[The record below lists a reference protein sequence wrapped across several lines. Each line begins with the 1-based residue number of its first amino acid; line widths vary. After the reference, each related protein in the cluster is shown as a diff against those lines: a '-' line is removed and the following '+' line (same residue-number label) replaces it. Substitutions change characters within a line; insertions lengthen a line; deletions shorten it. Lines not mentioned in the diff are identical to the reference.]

1 MRLKYE
7 TDRSIPYFNER
18 NFFMSHK
25 LKWNTLTI
33 EVHRLFQW
41 QRVDMWFGSN
51 FCYAFLE
58 IRLVDVNF
66 ALSYFIEHV
75 VYRHNPYKIFLG
87 QTKRPFRTA
96 VSLSKKDN
104 SGWSEH
110 TWQTNQTIAWDNS
123 KIITTN
129 RRCHQRCCLEAWHI
143 NSADAP
149 LNSVDYCGLLP
160 DAYLQL
166 INQWCRHPKSSI
178 KGNTLQR

>member
-1 MRLKYE
+1 MLFHAYLHFSTLYMIWIPIDSNSNRVGLDFMRLKYE
-7 TDRSIPYFNER
+7 TDRSIPCFNER

-58 IRLVDVNF
+58 IRLVDVKF

-87 QTKRPFRTA
+87 QTIRDKQIRRLRGITLK
-96 VSLSKKDN
+96 LSPPIDVAIKDVV
-104 SGWSEH
+104 W
-110 TWQTNQTIAWDNS
+110 
-123 KIITTN
+123 KIGT
-129 RRCHQRCCLEAWHI
+129 
-143 NSADAP
+143 
-149 LNSVDYCGLLP
+149 
-160 DAYLQL
+160 
-166 INQWCRHPKSSI
+166 
-178 KGNTLQR
+178 